1 MDKNLTQAQLLAL
14 TNIGK
19 NVQYIRKNIL
29 SLTLV
34 QTSKWTGVSR
44 DVLCR
49 LEALASGEGKMGSG
63 GRVYPSIMTIIKFSE
78 SVGLTPGELID
89 KVVADD
95 PTLEEKVI
103 RCCTLP
109 L

>member
-1 MDKNLTQAQLLAL
+1 M
-14 TNIGK
+14 
-19 NVQYIRKNIL
+19 IL
-29 SLTLV
+29 SFTV
-34 QTSKWTGVSR
+34 VETSKFTGVSR

-78 SVGLTPGELID
+78 SVGLTPGEFID
-89 KVVADD
+89 KLVSDE
-95 PTLEEKVI
+95 PNLEAKVI
-103 RCCTLP
+103 RNCVLP